1 MTKMMKAAVL
11 KAAKEMVVEEIAVPV
26 PAEGEVL
33 IKVSANGLCHTDLT
47 YYEGHVKVNYPL
59 VLGHEAA
66 GVVAAV
72 KGDGAGLVEGDCV
85 LLPPVY
91 GCGEC
96 AFCLRGD
103 DNLCPQG
110 VMLGGQ
116 RDGAY
121 AQYLTLPARYA
132 FKMKKGLDLTRA
144 CVAADAVATVYF
156 ALKERVAVKPGDGVA
171 VFGAGGLGLAAL
183 AVAKALGAEKLVAVD
198 VKEGALELASK
209 IGAEAVNAAGQEK
222 VYKTLKKMTGDGIRV
237 AIDCV
242 GMGQTISEAFQT
254 VQKGGDVAVIGF
266 TLDTVQLKAGAF
278 MGMQKRIGGSWGCP
292 TRLFPEV
299 IGLLEAGKIPLD
311 LLVSRIYPL
320 ADIQTAFD
328 DLHKGRVTGRA
339 VIEIP
344 QD

>member
-1 MTKMMKAAVL
+1 MSQMMKAAVL
-11 KAAKEMVVEEIAVPV
+11 KAAKEMTVEEIAVPE

-33 IKVSANGLCHTDLT
+33 IKVAANGLCHTDLT
-47 YYEGHVKVNYPL
+47 YYEGHVKVDYPL

-66 GVVAAV
+66 GVVAEIN
-72 KGDGAGLVEGDCV
+72 GDGCGLAVGDDV

-96 AFCLRGD
+96 DFCMRGE

-110 VMLGGQ
+110 TMLGGQ

-132 FKMKKGLDLTRA
+132 FKIKKGFDLKKV

-156 ALKERVAVKPGDGVA
+156 ALKERVNVQPGDNVA
-171 VFGAGGLGLAAL
+171 VFGVGGLGLAAL
-183 AVAKALGAEKLVAVD
+183 AVAKALGAEKLIAVD

-222 VYKTLKKMTGDGIRV
+222 IYKNLKKMTGDGIRV
-237 AIDCV
+237 AVDCV
-242 GMGQTISEAFQT
+242 GMAQTVFEAFST
-254 VQKGGDVAVIGF
+254 VRKGGEVAVIGF
-266 TLDTVQLKAGAF
+266 TLDAVQLKAGAF

-299 IGLLEAGKIPLD
+299 IRLIEADKIPLD
-311 LLVSRIYPL
+311 MLVSRVYPL
-320 ADIQTAFD
+320 DQIQTAFD
-328 DLHKGRVTGRA
+328 DLHSGKVTGRA